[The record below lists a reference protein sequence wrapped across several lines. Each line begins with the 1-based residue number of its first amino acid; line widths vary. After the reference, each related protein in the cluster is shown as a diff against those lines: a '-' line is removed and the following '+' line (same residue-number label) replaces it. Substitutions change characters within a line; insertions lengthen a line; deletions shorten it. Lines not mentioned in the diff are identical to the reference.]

1 MCISVP
7 KKAVSFHAFVTDFP
21 EMPSETFSRVERLVG
36 REGVDRLGACRVILF
51 GVGGVGSWT
60 AEALVRSG
68 ICHLTLVDPDVV
80 APSNI
85 NRQLP
90 ALHSTV
96 GLSKADVLAARLA
109 DINPLASVSVCKE
122 LFTESTAPQW
132 DFNGYDYV
140 VDAIDSV
147 SEKALLINIATRSHA
162 VLFSS
167 MGAALKLDASKIQVA
182 PFDKVTGCRLAAA
195 LRRRFKRE
203 QVWPHRKFKCV
214 FSPEL
219 RPNLGE
225 IPAVD
230 TAMSFNK
237 VAYNGAMVHITAIFG
252 FTLASL
258 VINHALARV

>member
-1 MCISVP
+1 MYISVP
-7 KKAVSFHAFVTDFP
+7 ERAVSYRASANIFP
-21 EMPSETFSRVERLVG
+21 DMASETFSRVVRLVG
-36 REGVDRLGACRVILF
+36 DEGLDRLGSCRVILF

-68 ICHLTLVDPDVV
+68 ICHLTIVDPDVV

-85 NRQLP
+85 NRQLQ

-109 DINPLASVSVCKE
+109 DINPLASVKVSKE
-122 LFTESTAPQW
+122 FFTGSTAAQW
-132 DFNGYDYV
+132 NFEDYDYV
-140 VDAIDSV
+140 IDAIDSV
-147 SEKALLINIATRSHA
+147 SDKALLINMATRSSA
-162 VLFSS
+162 TLFSS
-167 MGAALKLDASKIQVA
+167 MGAALKLDATKIQIA

-203 QVWPHRKFKCV
+203 QVWPRRKFKCV

-219 RPNLGE
+219 LHNLGE
-225 IPAVD
+225 IPTED

-237 VAYNGAMVHITAIFG
+237 VAYNGAMAHITAIFG

-258 VINHALARV
+258 VINHALTR